1 VAEGFSVGKRFQG
14 RLKGFE
20 SGLACKDK
28 QKHLDKGDSTMI
40 GQMLGTVRLWRVIC
54 VCTVAALLI
63 PGVSASEEIYK
74 FERMWPTLQ
83 QPWYFYAPMAVAVD
97 RSGYIYVFDQ
107 YTCRIIKLTS
117 GGQFVTKWGTK
128 GTGDGQF
135 SAVYGMAVDNN
146 GYIYVAETPS
156 GQVYNNRIQKFT
168 TDGQFVTKWGSTGS
182 GDGQF
187 MYPNG
192 IAVDSSGYVYVA
204 DSNNYRIQ
212 KFTSDGAFVAKWGT
226 QGSGDGQFG
235 YPYGIAVD
243 GSGYVQ
249 VTDYYNHRVQKFTS
263 NGQFVAKWGTQGSG
277 DGQFSYPQCIVVDSS
292 GYVYLP
298 DVNTNRIQ
306 KFTSDGQ
313 FVTKWGSQGSG
324 DGQFDFASASFAGIA
339 VDSSGYVYVTEYG
352 NQRVQKFTSNGIFVA
367 KWGCGGT
374 GDGQFYKPYDIAFD
388 SSGNAYVTDLQ
399 NNRVQ
404 KFTSDGQFVTKWGS
418 YGTGDGQFRSP
429 RSIAVDGSGNVY
441 VLEDY
446 FGGGYVEMVQFRVQK
461 FTSSNGISYEFMTKW
476 GSWGTGD
483 GQFVYPSGIA
493 VDGSNYVY
501 VADYGNNRIQKF
513 TSAGQFVTK
522 WGSSGNA
529 DGAFNG
535 PYAIAVD
542 SSGYVYVA
550 DGNNNRVQ
558 KFTSSGQFVTKWG
571 SYGTG
576 DGQFNFPDGIAVDGD
591 GRVYV
596 SDQGNHRIQKFTPD
610 GVFVAKW
617 GESGMGP
624 GQLYTPQGLEISP
637 TGRVYVID
645 FGYNRIQAFK
655 KVVVDE
661 RSKAIVVAGGGPFP
675 GNTFW
680 DATQMSA
687 NFAYRT
693 LTYQGFT
700 KGSIYYLSSNTALDL
715 DNNGVADDVD
725 GDATKTNLQN
735 AITTWAADAGNVLIY
750 LVDHGGSGTFR
761 MNANETV
768 TVDELNSWIS
778 SLQSSMPGR
787 VTIVYDACEAGSFLS
802 SLSGVSRTVITSTSP
817 GESAYFVT
825 QGAVSFSNYFWTH
838 VFNGLPVKDA
848 FMLASTSIACT
859 TDFQHP
865 LLDAN
870 GNGTGNEAGDFTLA
884 QGQWIGNGTVIQGQ
898 APVIESVSDGQTI
911 NGVSSA
917 VLTASG
923 VTDSDG
929 IERVWAVIRPPDYN
943 QGSSSNP
950 VQGLP
955 SVDLMPKGN
964 DQYEGS
970 YSGFNLEGM
979 YHVVIYARDRI
990 GNSSIPKLTTVTV
1003 GNPLRRR
1010 AVIVCGGSQGDAL
1023 WPAVEKSGILTYE
1036 ALKFQGYK
1044 DEDIYFLSPVSFSLG
1059 VDGTATLS
1067 NLQYALTAWGSQST
1081 EDLVVY
1087 LVGKGAYGSFQ
1098 INPTEILT
1106 ATQLD
1111 TWLDSLQASLSRK
1124 VTLVYDADYAGSM
1137 VPNLTPPGGKQRIVI
1152 ASTTA
1157 SQGAQFLSDGDIS
1170 FSKYF
1175 WTKVLNGANVRD
1187 AFVQARGAMEY
1198 CAGQS
1203 GELDDTG
1210 NGIANEKAD
1219 GNIARYYTLGVG
1231 IMLAGDDPVIGSV
1244 VPGQTLYG
1252 TASATI
1258 WAENIT
1264 TTGTIQKVWAVVS
1277 APGYLKDLGGGI
1289 VSTVELTDMGGGH
1302 YERSV
1307 SGLTIYGR
1315 YVVGVYAMDT
1325 EGNVSVPKVTYV
1337 YQEVGPDLY
1346 EEDDTA
1352 GKARVIVVDF
1362 KEVQRHN
1369 FHDQGDEDWV
1379 KFYGVAGESYEI
1391 KTENLSSNCDTMI
1404 SVYGSS
1410 GQTLVAGPR
1419 DDFPNGEGELL
1430 SWICPMD
1437 GVYYVKVRQ
1446 YDPSVYGGNTGYDLK
1461 VYRPVVGGAGWIR
1474 GRVVNSVG
1482 SGVGGAVVTTSP
1494 GHASTISFQ
1503 EGYYLLVVPAGT
1515 YSVTTSLGGYL
1526 QQTKPGIWVGEEGS
1540 VTLDFSM
1547 SLSGDITGDGVT
1559 DLADAILAL
1568 KNLSGAGTGGVNVNP
1583 AADVNGDGKIGIAEA
1598 IYILQ
1603 KAAGLR

>member
-1 VAEGFSVGKRFQG
+1 
-14 RLKGFE
+14 
-20 SGLACKDK
+20 
-28 QKHLDKGDSTMI
+28 
-40 GQMLGTVRLWRVIC
+40 MLGRKLLWRIIC
-54 VCTVAALLI
+54 ACIPALLLI
-63 PGVSASEEIYK
+63 PAVSASEEIYK
-74 FERMWPTLQ
+74 FERVWPTLQ

-117 GGQFVTKWGTK
+117 GGQFVTKWGSA
-128 GTGDGQF
+128 GSGDGQF

-168 TDGQFVTKWGSTGS
+168 TDGQFVSKWGSTGN

-192 IAVDSSGYVYVA
+192 IGVDSSGYVYVA

-212 KFTSDGAFVAKWGT
+212 KFTSDGQFVTKWGT
-226 QGSGDGQFG
+226 QGTGDGQFG
-235 YPYGIAVD
+235 YPYGIAID
-243 GSGYVQ
+243 GSGYIY
-249 VTDYYNHRVQKFTS
+249 VTDTNNYRVQKFTS
-263 NGQFVAKWGTQGSG
+263 TGQFVSKWGSQGSG
-277 DGQFSYPQCIVVDSS
+277 DGQFSYPQGIAVDAD
-292 GYVYLP
+292 GYVYMP
-298 DVNTNRIQ
+298 DHSANRIQ
-306 KFTSDGQ
+306 KFTSTGQ

-324 DGQFDFASASFAGIA
+324 DGQFMFPGGSFDGIA
-339 VDSSGYVYVTEYG
+339 VDASGYVYVTEYI
-352 NQRVQKFTSNGIFVA
+352 NQRVQKFTSNGVFVA
-367 KWGCGGT
+367 KWGSGGT
-374 GDGQFYKPYDIAFD
+374 GNGQFYKPYDIAFD
-388 SSGNAYVTDLQ
+388 GSGYAYVTDLQ

-404 KFTSDGQFVTKWGS
+404 KFTSDGQFVMKWGS
-418 YGTGDGQFRSP
+418 TGTADGQFKQPNAVTVDASGYVYVLEYIAGDAGMYRSRVQKFTSNGEFVLKWGSVGTGDGQF
-429 RSIAVDGSGNVY
+429 
-441 VLEDY
+441 
-446 FGGGYVEMVQFRVQK
+446 
-461 FTSSNGISYEFMTKW
+461 SNPT
-476 GSWGTGD
+476 
-483 GQFVYPSGIA
+483 GIA
-493 VDGSNYVY
+493 ADGNSYVY
-501 VADYGNNRIQKF
+501 VADFANDRIQKF
-513 TSAGQFVTK
+513 TTGGQFVKK
-522 WGSSGNA
+522 WGSRGSG
-529 DGAFNG
+529 DGQFLG
-535 PYAIAVD
+535 PYDIAVD
-542 SSGYVYVA
+542 SSGNVYVA

-558 KFTSSGQFVTKWG
+558 KFTSDGQFVKKWG
-571 SYGTG
+571 GYGTG
-576 DGQFNFPDGIAVDGD
+576 DGQFYFPGGMAMDGD
-591 GRVYV
+591 GHVYV
-596 SDQGNHRIQKFTPD
+596 SDQGNHRIQKFTSD
-610 GVFVAKW
+610 GVFEAKW

-624 GQLYTPQGLEISP
+624 GQFQYPRGLSISP
-637 TGRVYVID
+637 AGRVYVTD
-645 FGYNRIQAFK
+645 YGYNRIQAFK

-661 RSKAIVVAGGGPFP
+661 KSKAIMVAGGGPFP

-700 KGSIYYLSSNTALDL
+700 KGSIYYLSSDTDLDL

-725 GDATKTNLQN
+725 GDATKANLEQ

-761 MNANETV
+761 MSANETV
-768 TVDELNSWIS
+768 TVDELNSWVAT
-778 SLQSSMPGR
+778 LQSSMNGR
-787 VTIVYDACEAGSFLS
+787 VTIVYDACDSGSFLS
-802 SLSGVSRTVITSTSP
+802 SLSGASRAVITSTSP

-848 FMLASTSIACT
+848 FTLASTSIAYT

-870 GNGTGNEAGDFTLA
+870 GNGTGNEAEDFTLA
-884 QGQWIGNGTVIQGQ
+884 QSQWIGSGTVIQGQ

-923 VTDSDG
+923 VTDIDG

-964 DQYEGS
+964 DQYEGT
-970 YSGFNLEGM
+970 YSGFNLEGT

-1003 GNPLRRR
+1003 GNPLKRR
-1010 AVIVCGGSQGDAL
+1010 AVIACGGSQGDAL
-1023 WPAVEKSGILTYE
+1023 WPAVEKSGTLTYE
-1036 ALKFQGYK
+1036 ALRFQGYK

-1067 NLQYALTAWGSQST
+1067 NLQYALTAWGTQST

-1087 LVGKGAYGSFQ
+1087 LVGTGAYGSFQ
-1098 INPTEILT
+1098 INPTETLT

-1111 TWLDSLQASLSRK
+1111 TWLDTLQSSLSGK
-1124 VTLVYDADYAGSM
+1124 VTVVYDADYAGSF
-1137 VPNLTPPGGKQRIVI
+1137 VSNLAPPGGKQRIVI
-1152 ASTTA
+1152 ASTTE

-1170 FSKYF
+1170 FSTYF
-1175 WTKVLNGANVRD
+1175 WRKVLNGANVRD

-1210 NGIANEKAD
+1210 NGVANEKAD

-1244 VPGQTLYG
+1244 APGQTLYG
-1252 TASATI
+1252 TTSATI

-1264 TTGTIQKVWAVVS
+1264 TTGSVQKVWAVVS
-1277 APGYLKDLGGGI
+1277 APGYLEELGRRS
-1289 VSTVELTDMGGGH
+1289 VSTGELTHAGGGH
-1302 YERSV
+1302 YEGSL
-1307 SGLTIYGR
+1307 SGLTTYGR
-1315 YVVGVYAMDT
+1315 YEVGVFAMDT
-1325 EGNVSVPKVTYV
+1325 EGNVSVPKGTYV
-1337 YQEVGPDLY
+1337 YQEVGSDLY

-1352 GKARVIVVDF
+1352 GKAQVIVLDY

-1369 FHDQGDEDWV
+1369 FHDQGDEDWA
-1379 KFYGVAGESYEI
+1379 KFYAVAGESYEV
-1391 KTENLSSNCDTMI
+1391 KTENLGSNCDTVI
-1404 SVYGSS
+1404 SLYEGS
-1410 GQTLVAGPR
+1410 GETLVAGPR
-1419 DDFPNGEGELL
+1419 DDFGYGEGELL
-1430 SWICPMD
+1430 SWICPKD

-1446 YDPSVYGGNTGYDLK
+1446 YDPSDYRENTGYDLR

-1474 GRVVNSVG
+1474 GMVVNSVG
-1482 SGVGGAVVTTSP
+1482 RGVGGAVLTTSP
-1494 GHASTISFQ
+1494 GQASAISFP

-1515 YSVTTSLGGYL
+1515 YSITARLGGYL
-1526 QQTKPGIWVGEEGS
+1526 QQTKPRIWVGQES
-1540 VTLDFSM
+1540 FVTLDFEMPS
-1547 SLSGDITGDGVT
+1547 SGDINGDGVT
-1559 DLADAILAL
+1559 DLADAIVAL
-1568 KNLSGAGTGGVNVNP
+1568 KILSAAGTGGVNANQ
-1583 AADVNGDGKIGIAEA
+1583 AADVNGDGKIGMTEV

-1603 KAAGLR
+1603 KAAGVK